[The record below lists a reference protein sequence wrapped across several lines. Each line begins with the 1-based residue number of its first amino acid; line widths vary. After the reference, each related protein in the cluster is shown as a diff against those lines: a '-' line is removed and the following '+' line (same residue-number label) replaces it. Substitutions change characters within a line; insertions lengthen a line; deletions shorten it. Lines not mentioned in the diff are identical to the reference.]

1 MVPERFGPYQIQ
13 ELIGRGG
20 MGEVHRAFDTV
31 RQRTVALKRLRPEF
45 AADERFRTRFLRECR
60 LAAQLT
66 EAHVIP
72 IHDFGEIDGRLYLDM
87 RLVHGSNLEEV
98 LATGGP
104 LTPDRAVGVVT
115 QVAAALDAAHAAGL
129 VHRDVKPSN
138 VLLSTDGPGLHCY
151 LADFGVAAAVGGS
164 GSLTSTGTTVGTMAY
179 IAPERLRGEPAD
191 HRVDVYSLAC
201 LLHEALTGQPPFRSD
216 ELAAV
221 IRAHLEL
228 EPPRASS
235 LVPTVPPALDE
246 VVARGMAKDPALRHQ
261 TAGELAAAANAALS
275 GRMIGPPAAPATVA
289 AAVPDAAVTAG
300 PRHAPRTP
308 AAARR
313 RRGRLVPR
321 LALVGLLLLAIAVVT
336 IGTRMLTSV
345 EVMRVTAEPA
355 SSPGG
360 DPFAPADTGTS
371 PSAPPPA
378 PPAPAQS
385 TGATQSSGDEDPG
398 GGQPAGPAS
407 TTPVSGDTAGLY
419 GGTGSQTCDP
429 DRMATLLE
437 AHPDRAAAWA
447 HAQGIDRSQIRP
459 FLMSLTPVVLR
470 VDTAITN
477 HGYRNGQ
484 ANAFQSVLQAGTAVL
499 VDGHGVPRVRCACG
513 NPLQPP
519 AARPRPRYQGAVWP
533 TLRSERVTV
542 VQPAPT
548 VIQHFVIVNAQ
559 ADGVQVVVRPAGSSG
574 AEDRPA
580 PPEQAAQAL
589 HPTFAATST
598 DESPE
603 GSSDAGGR
611 TSTSNRSATSAASV
625 SVAGASTPPSP
636 SGSPGEDTTSTGSA
650 TSTASASTGSGT
662 STENSATAAVSPSRE
677 YTSPSTPGTAT
688 DSTTAGDT
696 ASAGSSPLSD
706 SAPPP
711 PATTKAPPPPAT
723 TTKAPPTATSSK
735 SSAPE
740 S

>member
-1 MVPERFGPYQIQ
+1 MIMVPEMFGPYEVQ
-13 ELIGRGG
+13 EPIGRGG

-72 IHDFGEIDGRLYLDM
+72 IHDFGEIDSRLYLDM

-228 EPPRASS
+228 EPPQASS

-246 VVARGMAKDPALRHQ
+246 VVVRGMAKDPALRHQ

-289 AAVPDAAVTAG
+289 AAVPDAAVTAD

-345 EVMRVTAEPA
+345 EATQVQAEPA

-360 DPFAPADTGTS
+360 DPFAPADTRAS
-371 PSAPPPA
+371 PSAAAPRRRPLRAGRHGAAPVGTAPRPPGSGAEHGWDTVIGGRDPGRGAARRARLDDPGLRRHRGALRRHGLADLRSRPDGHLAGGAPRSRGGLGARAGHRPQSDPAVPDEPYPGGPPRRHGDHQPWLPQRPGDRLPVRAPGRHRGARGRARRPPCALCLRQPSAAARRAA
-378 PPAPAQS
+378 PPAVPGGGLADAAERAGHRGAARAHRHPALRPRERAGRRRAGGGAAGGEQRCRGP
-385 TGATQSSGDEDPG
+385 TGAT
-398 GGQPAGPAS
+398 
-407 TTPVSGDTAGLY
+407 
-419 GGTGSQTCDP
+419 
-429 DRMATLLE
+429 
-437 AHPDRAAAWA
+437 
-447 HAQGIDRSQIRP
+447 
-459 FLMSLTPVVLR
+459 
-470 VDTAITN
+470 
-477 HGYRNGQ
+477 
-484 ANAFQSVLQAGTAVL
+484 
-499 VDGHGVPRVRCACG
+499 
-513 NPLQPP
+513 
-519 AARPRPRYQGAVWP
+519 
-533 TLRSERVTV
+533 
-542 VQPAPT
+542 
-548 VIQHFVIVNAQ
+548 
-559 ADGVQVVVRPAGSSG
+559 
-574 AEDRPA
+574 
-580 PPEQAAQAL
+580 
-589 HPTFAATST
+589 
-598 DESPE
+598 
-603 GSSDAGGR
+603 
-611 TSTSNRSATSAASV
+611 
-625 SVAGASTPPSP
+625 
-636 SGSPGEDTTSTGSA
+636 
-650 TSTASASTGSGT
+650 
-662 STENSATAAVSPSRE
+662 
-677 YTSPSTPGTAT
+677 
-688 DSTTAGDT
+688 
-696 ASAGSSPLSD
+696 
-706 SAPPP
+706 
-711 PATTKAPPPPAT
+711 
-723 TTKAPPTATSSK
+723 
-735 SSAPE
+735 
-740 S
+740 